1 MAENKVECLVKFLLI
16 NKLGPAYRQILVPA
30 YVRSDTF
37 LKFLL
42 IISPLSRVK
51 KELTTGVSASYDR

>member
-1 MAENKVECLVKFLLI
+1 MAENEVECLVKFLLI

-51 KELTTGVSASYDR
+51 KE